1 MKYFNR
7 IILLLT
13 GLLLLTGTGYACT
26 VIVAGKK
33 ATVDGS
39 VLNSH
44 TDAGADCRIRVV
56 PGQKYPQGTMAPVYY
71 GIQRVDLPLGDN
83 GEILGY
89 IPQAEETFTYFQSAY
104 SHINEYQLCIG
115 ESTTTQRPELCV
127 DKGQGK
133 QIMTVEQA
141 MIFALQRCKTAE
153 EALNLIT
160 SLMEKYGF
168 LPSCGPESETLTVSD
183 PENIWVFELFSV
195 GKDWTPGS
203 GKPGVIWAAQRI
215 PDEHVAIIPNWSII
229 KEIDLSK
236 PEQFKAS
243 SNYKQFA
250 IDKGWYNPAS
260 GKPFVWQDIYAPIPR
275 EWATN
280 RLWLFV
286 NTFAPSSDPMPGRR
300 TSDPYSG
307 LNQYI
312 QYLEPLSAYAFS
324 FKPEQNVS
332 VKDFMDF
339 QRSTFTGTIYDKEN
353 DASWYYPGKDG
364 QMVKSKIATP
374 FPTGEMQRLMKTT
387 RRRAVARADGEYG
400 MVAQLRSGMPREIG
414 GIYWVFQDN
423 AYTSPYLPVFTGVT
437 HIPEVYS
444 TYDPQN
450 YTDNSARWAIDFV
463 DNLLYLNW
471 QDGKK
476 DLEAARTPLEEGFF
490 KKNAEIE
497 NEFMA
502 LQKKNPKKAA
512 ELLNNYTQ
520 ECADRIMDTY
530 AGLRNT
536 LITKY
541 TNNKMR

>member
-1 MKYFNR
+1 MKIVNITFL
-7 IILLLT
+7 ILFIVAFQSK
-13 GLLLLTGTGYACT
+13 ACT

-56 PGQKYPQGTMAPVYY
+56 AGQKYPAGSMAPVYY
-71 GIQRVDLPLGDN
+71 GIQRVDLPLEEN

-89 IPQAEETFTYFQSAY
+89 IPQMEQTYTYFQSAY

-115 ESTTTQRPELCV
+115 ESTLSQRPELQV
-127 DKGQGK
+127 DKGEGK

-141 MIFALQRCKTAE
+141 MIFALQRCKTAD
-153 EALNLIT
+153 EALELIT

-168 LPSCGPESETLTVSD
+168 LPSCGPESECLTLAD
-183 PENIWVFELFSV
+183 PEKIWVLELFSV
-195 GKDWTPGS
+195 GKNWTPES
-203 GKPGVIWAAQRI
+203 GKPGVIWAAQRV
-215 PDEHVAIIPNWSII
+215 PDDHIAIIPNWSII
-229 KEIDLSK
+229 KEIDLSR

-243 SNYKQFA
+243 ANYQQIA
-250 IDKGWYNPAS
+250 IENGWYSPES
-260 GKPFVWQDIYAPIPR
+260 GKPFVWQEIYAPIPR

-280 RLWLFV
+280 RFWLFAT
-286 NTFAPSSDPMPGRR
+286 TFAPSSAPITDRKTENPF
-300 TSDPYSG
+300 DN

-312 QYLEPLSAYAFS
+312 QYVEPLNLYPFS
-324 FKPEQNVS
+324 FKPEHLVS
-332 VKDFMDF
+332 VQDFMNF

-353 DASWYYPGKDG
+353 DAAWYYSGKNG
-364 QMVKSKIATP
+364 EWVKSKLATP
-374 FPTGEMQRLMKTT
+374 FPSSETQKLLKTT

-400 MVAQLRSGMPREIG
+400 MVAQLRSNMPREIG

-423 AYTSPYLPVFTGVT
+423 AYTSPYLPLFTGVSR
-437 HIPEVYS
+437 IPEVYS
-444 TYDPQN
+444 IYDPQQ
-450 YTDNSARWAIDFV
+450 YSDNSARWAIDFV

-476 DLEAARTPLEEGFF
+476 DLEAARKPLEDDFF
-490 KKNAEIE
+490 KQNTEIE
-497 NEFMA
+497 KQYLE
-502 LQKKNPKKAA
+502 LQKKNPKKAR
-512 ELLNNYTQ
+512 ELLNTYAQ
-520 ECADRIMDTY
+520 ECADRIMHTY
-530 AGLRNT
+530 TQLRNT

>member
-1 MKYFNR
+1 MKIVNITFL
-7 IILLLT
+7 ILFIVAFQSK
-13 GLLLLTGTGYACT
+13 ACT

-56 PGQKYPQGTMAPVYY
+56 AGQKYPAGSMAPVYY
-71 GIQRVDLPLGDN
+71 GIQRVDLPLEEN

-89 IPQAEETFTYFQSAY
+89 IPQVEQTYTYFQSAY

-115 ESTTTQRPELCV
+115 ESTLSQRPELQV
-127 DKGQGK
+127 DKGEGK

-141 MIFALQRCKTAE
+141 MIFALQRCKTAD
-153 EALNLIT
+153 EALELIT

-168 LPSCGPESETLTVSD
+168 LPSCGPESECLTLAD
-183 PENIWVFELFSV
+183 PEKIWVLELFSV
-195 GKDWTPGS
+195 GKNWTPES
-203 GKPGVIWAAQRI
+203 GKPGVIWAAQRV
-215 PDEHVAIIPNWSII
+215 PDDHIAIIPNWSII
-229 KEIDLSK
+229 KEIDLSR

-243 SNYKQFA
+243 ANYQQIA
-250 IDKGWYNPAS
+250 IENGWYSPES
-260 GKPFVWQDIYAPIPR
+260 GKPFVWQEIYAPIPR

-280 RLWLFV
+280 RFWLFAT
-286 NTFAPSSDPMPGRR
+286 TFAPSSAPITDRKTENPF
-300 TSDPYSG
+300 DN

-312 QYLEPLSAYAFS
+312 QYVEPLNLYPFS
-324 FKPEQNVS
+324 FKPEHLVS
-332 VKDFMDF
+332 VQDFMNF

-353 DASWYYPGKDG
+353 DAAWYYSGKNG
-364 QMVKSKIATP
+364 EWVKSKLATP
-374 FPTGEMQRLMKTT
+374 FPSSETQKLLKTT

-400 MVAQLRSGMPREIG
+400 MVAQLRSNMPREIG

-423 AYTSPYLPVFTGVT
+423 AYTSPYLPLFTGVSR
-437 HIPEVYS
+437 IPEVYS
-444 TYDPQN
+444 IYDPQQ
-450 YTDNSARWAIDFV
+450 YSDNSARWAIDFV

-476 DLEAARTPLEEGFF
+476 DLEAARKPLEDDFF
-490 KKNAEIE
+490 KQNTEIE
-497 NEFMA
+497 KQYLE
-502 LQKKNPKKAA
+502 LQKKNPKKAR
-512 ELLNNYTQ
+512 ELLNTYAQ
-520 ECADRIMDTY
+520 ECADRIMQTY
-530 AGLRNT
+530 TQLRNT

>member
-1 MKYFNR
+1 MKIVNITFL
-7 IILLLT
+7 ILFIVAFQSK
-13 GLLLLTGTGYACT
+13 ACT

-56 PGQKYPQGTMAPVYY
+56 AGQKYPAGSMAPVYY
-71 GIQRVDLPLGDN
+71 GIQRVDLPLEEN

-89 IPQAEETFTYFQSAY
+89 IPQVEQTYTYFQSAY

-115 ESTTTQRPELCV
+115 ESTLSQRPELQV
-127 DKGQGK
+127 DKGEGK

-141 MIFALQRCKTAE
+141 MIFALQRCKTADQ
-153 EALNLIT
+153 ALELIT

-168 LPSCGPESETLTVSD
+168 LPSCGPESECLTLAD
-183 PENIWVFELFSV
+183 PEKIWVLELFSV
-195 GKDWTPGS
+195 GKNWTPES
-203 GKPGVIWAAQRI
+203 GKPGVIWAAQRV
-215 PDEHVAIIPNWSII
+215 PDDHIAIIPNWSII
-229 KEIDLSK
+229 KEIDLSR

-243 SNYKQFA
+243 ANYQQIA
-250 IDKGWYNPAS
+250 IENGWYSPES
-260 GKPFVWQDIYAPIPR
+260 EKPFVWQEIYAPIPR

-280 RLWLFV
+280 RFWLFAT
-286 NTFAPSSDPMPGRR
+286 TFAPSSAPITDRKTENPF
-300 TSDPYSG
+300 DN

-312 QYLEPLSAYAFS
+312 QYVEPLNLYPFS
-324 FKPEQNVS
+324 FKPEHLVS
-332 VKDFMDF
+332 VQDFMNF

-353 DASWYYPGKDG
+353 DAAWYYSGKNG
-364 QMVKSKIATP
+364 EWVKSKLATP
-374 FPTGEMQRLMKTT
+374 FPSSETQKLLKTT

-400 MVAQLRSGMPREIG
+400 MVAQLRSNMPREIG

-423 AYTSPYLPVFTGVT
+423 AYTSPYLPLFTGVSR
-437 HIPEVYS
+437 IPEVYS
-444 TYDPQN
+444 IYDPQQ
-450 YTDNSARWAIDFV
+450 YSDNSARWAIDFV

-476 DLEAARTPLEEGFF
+476 DLEAARKPLEDDFF
-490 KKNAEIE
+490 KQNTEIE
-497 NEFMA
+497 KQYLE
-502 LQKKNPKKAA
+502 LQKKNPKKAR
-512 ELLNNYTQ
+512 ELLNTYAQ
-520 ECADRIMDTY
+520 ECADRIMHTY
-530 AGLRNT
+530 TQLRNT

>member
-1 MKYFNR
+1 MKIVNITFL
-7 IILLLT
+7 ILFIVAFQSK
-13 GLLLLTGTGYACT
+13 ACT

-56 PGQKYPQGTMAPVYY
+56 AGQKYPAGSMAPVYY
-71 GIQRVDLPLGDN
+71 GIQRVDLPLEEN

-89 IPQAEETFTYFQSAY
+89 IPQVEQTYTYFQSAY

-115 ESTTTQRPELCV
+115 ESTLSQRPELQV
-127 DKGQGK
+127 DKGEGK

-141 MIFALQRCKTAE
+141 MIFALQRCKTAD
-153 EALNLIT
+153 EALELIT

-168 LPSCGPESETLTVSD
+168 LPSCGPESECLTLAD
-183 PENIWVFELFSV
+183 PEKIWVLELFSV
-195 GKDWTPGS
+195 GKNWTPES
-203 GKPGVIWAAQRI
+203 GKPGVIWAAQRV
-215 PDEHVAIIPNWSII
+215 PDDHIAIIPNWSII
-229 KEIDLSK
+229 KEIDLSR

-243 SNYKQFA
+243 ANYQQIA
-250 IDKGWYNPAS
+250 IENGWYSPES
-260 GKPFVWQDIYAPIPR
+260 GKPFVWQEIYAPIPR

-280 RLWLFV
+280 RFWLFAT
-286 NTFAPSSDPMPGRR
+286 TFAPSNAPITDRKTENPF
-300 TSDPYSG
+300 DN

-312 QYLEPLSAYAFS
+312 QYVEPLNLYPFS
-324 FKPEQNVS
+324 FKPEHLVS
-332 VKDFMDF
+332 VQDFMNF

-353 DASWYYPGKDG
+353 DAAWYYSGKNG
-364 QMVKSKIATP
+364 EWVKSKLATP
-374 FPTGEMQRLMKTT
+374 FPSSETQKLLKTT

-400 MVAQLRSGMPREIG
+400 MVAQLRSNMPREIG

-423 AYTSPYLPVFTGVT
+423 AYTSPYLPLFTGVSR
-437 HIPEVYS
+437 IPEVYS
-444 TYDPQN
+444 IYDPQQ
-450 YTDNSARWAIDFV
+450 YSDNSARWAIDFV

-476 DLEAARTPLEEGFF
+476 DLEAARKPLEDDFF
-490 KKNAEIE
+490 KQNTEIE
-497 NEFMA
+497 KQYLE
-502 LQKKNPKKAA
+502 LQKKNPKKAR
-512 ELLNNYTQ
+512 ELLNTYAQ
-520 ECADRIMDTY
+520 ECADRIMHTY
-530 AGLRNT
+530 TQLRNT

>member
-1 MKYFNR
+1 MKIVNITFL
-7 IILLLT
+7 ILFIVAFQSK
-13 GLLLLTGTGYACT
+13 ACT

-56 PGQKYPQGTMAPVYY
+56 AGQKYPAGSMAPVYY
-71 GIQRVDLPLGDN
+71 GIQRVDIPLEEN

-89 IPQAEETFTYFQSAY
+89 IPQVEQTYTYFQSAY

-115 ESTTTQRPELCV
+115 ESTLSQRPELQV
-127 DKGQGK
+127 DKGEGK

-141 MIFALQRCKTAE
+141 MIFALQRCKTAD
-153 EALNLIT
+153 EALELIT

-168 LPSCGPESETLTVSD
+168 LPSCGPESECLTLAD
-183 PENIWVFELFSV
+183 PEKIWVLELFSV
-195 GKDWTPGS
+195 GKNWTPES
-203 GKPGVIWAAQRI
+203 GKPGVIWAAQRV
-215 PDEHVAIIPNWSII
+215 PDDHIAIIPNWSII
-229 KEIDLSK
+229 KEIDLSR

-243 SNYKQFA
+243 ANYQQIA
-250 IDKGWYNPAS
+250 IENGWYSPES
-260 GKPFVWQDIYAPIPR
+260 GKPFVWQEIYAPIPR

-280 RLWLFV
+280 RFWLFAT
-286 NTFAPSSDPMPGRR
+286 TFAPSSAPITDRKTENPF
-300 TSDPYSG
+300 DN

-312 QYLEPLSAYAFS
+312 QYVEPLNLYPFS
-324 FKPEQNVS
+324 FKPEHLVS
-332 VKDFMDF
+332 VQDFMNF

-353 DASWYYPGKDG
+353 DAAWYYSGKNG
-364 QMVKSKIATP
+364 EWVKSKLATP
-374 FPTGEMQRLMKTT
+374 FPSSETQKLLKTT

-400 MVAQLRSGMPREIG
+400 MVAQLRSNMPREIG

-423 AYTSPYLPVFTGVT
+423 VYTSPYLPLFTGVSR
-437 HIPEVYS
+437 IPEVYS
-444 TYDPQN
+444 IYDPQQ
-450 YTDNSARWAIDFV
+450 YSDNSARWAIDFV

-476 DLEAARTPLEEGFF
+476 DLEAARKPLEDDFF
-490 KKNAEIE
+490 KQNTEIE
-497 NEFMA
+497 KQYLE
-502 LQKKNPKKAA
+502 LQKKNPKKAR
-512 ELLNNYTQ
+512 ELLNTYAQ
-520 ECADRIMDTY
+520 ECADRIMHTY
-530 AGLRNT
+530 TQLRNT

>member
-1 MKYFNR
+1 MKIVNITFL
-7 IILLLT
+7 ILFIVAFQSK
-13 GLLLLTGTGYACT
+13 ACT

-56 PGQKYPQGTMAPVYY
+56 AGQKYPAGSMAPVYY
-71 GIQRVDLPLGDN
+71 GIQRVDIPLEEN

-89 IPQAEETFTYFQSAY
+89 IPQVEQTYTYFQSAY

-115 ESTTTQRPELCV
+115 ESTLSQRPELQV
-127 DKGQGK
+127 DKGEGK

-141 MIFALQRCKTAE
+141 MIFALQRCKTAD
-153 EALNLIT
+153 EALELIT

-168 LPSCGPESETLTVSD
+168 LPSCGPESECLTLAD
-183 PENIWVFELFSV
+183 PEKIWVLELFSV
-195 GKDWTPGS
+195 GKNWTPES
-203 GKPGVIWAAQRI
+203 GKPGVIWAAQRV
-215 PDEHVAIIPNWSII
+215 PDDHIAIIPNWSII
-229 KEIDLSK
+229 KEIDLSR

-243 SNYKQFA
+243 ANYQQIA
-250 IDKGWYNPAS
+250 IENGWYSPES
-260 GKPFVWQDIYAPIPR
+260 GKPFVWQEIYAPIPR

-280 RLWLFV
+280 RFWLFAT
-286 NTFAPSSDPMPGRR
+286 TFAPSSAPITDRKTENPF
-300 TSDPYSG
+300 DN

-312 QYLEPLSAYAFS
+312 QYVEPLNLYPFS
-324 FKPEQNVS
+324 FKPEHLVS
-332 VKDFMDF
+332 VQDFMNF

-353 DASWYYPGKDG
+353 DAAWYYSGKNG
-364 QMVKSKIATP
+364 EWVKSKLATP
-374 FPTGEMQRLMKTT
+374 FPSSETQKLLKTT

-400 MVAQLRSGMPREIG
+400 MVAQLRSNMPREIG

-423 AYTSPYLPVFTGVT
+423 AYTSPYLPLFTGVSR
-437 HIPEVYS
+437 IPEVYS
-444 TYDPQN
+444 IYDPQQ
-450 YTDNSARWAIDFV
+450 YSDNSARWAIDFV

-476 DLEAARTPLEEGFF
+476 DLEAARKPLEDDFF
-490 KKNAEIE
+490 KQNTEIE
-497 NEFMA
+497 KQYLE
-502 LQKKNPKKAA
+502 LQKKNPKKAR
-512 ELLNNYTQ
+512 ELLNTYAQ
-520 ECADRIMDTY
+520 ECADRIMHTY
-530 AGLRNT
+530 TQLRNT

>member
-1 MKYFNR
+1 MKIVNITFL
-7 IILLLT
+7 ILFIVAFQSK
-13 GLLLLTGTGYACT
+13 ACT

-56 PGQKYPQGTMAPVYY
+56 AGQKYPAGSMAPVYY
-71 GIQRVDLPLGDN
+71 GIQRVDLPLEEN

-89 IPQAEETFTYFQSAY
+89 IPQVEQTYTYFQSAY

-115 ESTTTQRPELCV
+115 ESTLSQRPELQV
-127 DKGQGK
+127 DKGEGK

-141 MIFALQRCKTAE
+141 MIFALQRCKTAD
-153 EALNLIT
+153 EALELIT

-168 LPSCGPESETLTVSD
+168 LPSCGPESECLTLAD
-183 PENIWVFELFSV
+183 PEKIWVLELFSV
-195 GKDWTPGS
+195 GKNWTPES
-203 GKPGVIWAAQRI
+203 GKPGVIWAAQRV
-215 PDEHVAIIPNWSII
+215 PDDHIAIIPNWSII
-229 KEIDLSK
+229 KEIDLSR

-243 SNYKQFA
+243 ANYQQIA
-250 IDKGWYNPAS
+250 IENGWYSPES
-260 GKPFVWQDIYAPIPR
+260 GKPFVWQEIYAPIPR

-280 RLWLFV
+280 RFWLFAT
-286 NTFAPSSDPMPGRR
+286 TFAPSSAPITDRKTENPF
-300 TSDPYSG
+300 DN

-312 QYLEPLSAYAFS
+312 QYVEPLNLYPFS
-324 FKPEQNVS
+324 FKPEHLVS
-332 VKDFMDF
+332 VQDFMNF

-353 DASWYYPGKDG
+353 DAAWYYSGKNG
-364 QMVKSKIATP
+364 EWVKSKLATP
-374 FPTGEMQRLMKTT
+374 FPSSETQKLLKTT

-400 MVAQLRSGMPREIG
+400 MVAQLRSNMPREIG

-423 AYTSPYLPVFTGVT
+423 AYTSPYLPLFTGISR
-437 HIPEVYS
+437 IPEVYS
-444 TYDPQN
+444 IYDPQQ
-450 YTDNSARWAIDFV
+450 YSDNSARWAIDFV

-476 DLEAARTPLEEGFF
+476 DLEAARKPLEDDFF
-490 KKNAEIE
+490 KQNTEIE
-497 NEFMA
+497 KQYLE
-502 LQKKNPKKAA
+502 LQKKNPKKAR
-512 ELLNNYTQ
+512 ELLNTYAQ
-520 ECADRIMDTY
+520 ECADRIMHTY
-530 AGLRNT
+530 TQLRNT

>member
-1 MKYFNR
+1 MKIVNITFL
-7 IILLLT
+7 ILFIVAFQSK
-13 GLLLLTGTGYACT
+13 ACT

-56 PGQKYPQGTMAPVYY
+56 AGQKYPAGSMAPVYY
-71 GIQRVDLPLGDN
+71 GIQRVDLPLEEN

-89 IPQAEETFTYFQSAY
+89 IPQVEQTYTYFQSAY

-115 ESTTTQRPELCV
+115 ESTLSQRPELQV
-127 DKGQGK
+127 DKGEGK

-141 MIFALQRCKTAE
+141 MIFALQRCKTAD
-153 EALNLIT
+153 EALKLIT

-168 LPSCGPESETLTVSD
+168 LPSCGPESECLTLAD
-183 PENIWVFELFSV
+183 PEKIWVLELFSV
-195 GKDWTPGS
+195 GKNWTPES
-203 GKPGVIWAAQRI
+203 GKPGVIWAAQRV
-215 PDEHVAIIPNWSII
+215 PDDHIAIIPNWSII
-229 KEIDLSK
+229 KEIDLSR

-243 SNYKQFA
+243 ANYQQIA
-250 IDKGWYNPAS
+250 IENGWYSPES
-260 GKPFVWQDIYAPIPR
+260 GKPFVWQEIYAPIPR

-280 RLWLFV
+280 RFWLFAT
-286 NTFAPSSDPMPGRR
+286 TFAPSSAPITDRKTENPF
-300 TSDPYSG
+300 DN

-312 QYLEPLSAYAFS
+312 QYVEPLNLYPFS
-324 FKPEQNVS
+324 FKPEHLVS
-332 VKDFMDF
+332 VQDFMNF

-353 DASWYYPGKDG
+353 DAAWYYSGKNG
-364 QMVKSKIATP
+364 EWVKSKLATP
-374 FPTGEMQRLMKTT
+374 FPSSETQKLLKTT

-400 MVAQLRSGMPREIG
+400 MVAQLRSNMPREIG

-423 AYTSPYLPVFTGVT
+423 AYTSPYLPLFTGVSR
-437 HIPEVYS
+437 IPEVYS
-444 TYDPQN
+444 IYDPQQ
-450 YTDNSARWAIDFV
+450 YSDNSARWAIDFV

-476 DLEAARTPLEEGFF
+476 DLEAARKPLEDDFF
-490 KKNAEIE
+490 KQNTEIE
-497 NEFMA
+497 KQYLE
-502 LQKKNPKKAA
+502 LQKKNPKKAR
-512 ELLNNYTQ
+512 ELLNTYAQ
-520 ECADRIMDTY
+520 ECADRIMHTY
-530 AGLRNT
+530 TQLRNT

>member
-1 MKYFNR
+1 MKIVNITFL
-7 IILLLT
+7 ILFIVAFQSK
-13 GLLLLTGTGYACT
+13 ACT

-56 PGQKYPQGTMAPVYY
+56 AGQKYPAGSMAPVYY
-71 GIQRVDLPLGDN
+71 GIQRVDLPLEEN

-89 IPQAEETFTYFQSAY
+89 IPQVEQTYTYFQSAY

-115 ESTTTQRPELCV
+115 ESTLSQRPELQV
-127 DKGQGK
+127 DKGEGK

-141 MIFALQRCKTAE
+141 MIFALQRCKTAD
-153 EALNLIT
+153 EALELIT

-168 LPSCGPESETLTVSD
+168 LPSCGPESECLTLAD
-183 PENIWVFELFSV
+183 PEKIWVLELFSV
-195 GKDWTPGS
+195 GKNWTPES
-203 GKPGVIWAAQRI
+203 GKPGVIWAAQRV
-215 PDEHVAIIPNWSII
+215 PDDHIAIIPNWSII
-229 KEIDLSK
+229 KEIDLSR

-243 SNYKQFA
+243 ANYQQIA
-250 IDKGWYNPAS
+250 IENGWYSPES
-260 GKPFVWQDIYAPIPR
+260 GKPFVWQEIYAPIPR

-280 RLWLFV
+280 RFWLFAT
-286 NTFAPSSDPMPGRR
+286 TFAPSSAPITDRKTENPF
-300 TSDPYSG
+300 DN

-312 QYLEPLSAYAFS
+312 QYVEPLNLYPFS
-324 FKPEQNVS
+324 FKPEHLVS
-332 VKDFMDF
+332 VQDFMNF

-353 DASWYYPGKDG
+353 DAAWYYSGKNG
-364 QMVKSKIATP
+364 EWVKSKLATP
-374 FPTGEMQRLMKTT
+374 FPSSETQKLLKTT

-400 MVAQLRSGMPREIG
+400 MVAQLRSNMPREIG

-423 AYTSPYLPVFTGVT
+423 VYTSPYLPLFTGVSR
-437 HIPEVYS
+437 IPEVYS
-444 TYDPQN
+444 IYDPQQ
-450 YTDNSARWAIDFV
+450 YSDNSARWAIDFV

-476 DLEAARTPLEEGFF
+476 DLEAARKPLEDDFF
-490 KKNAEIE
+490 KQNTEIE
-497 NEFMA
+497 KQYLE
-502 LQKKNPKKAA
+502 LQKKNPKKAR
-512 ELLNNYTQ
+512 ELLNTYAQ
-520 ECADRIMDTY
+520 ECADRIMHTY
-530 AGLRNT
+530 TQLRNT

>member
-1 MKYFNR
+1 MKIVNITFL
-7 IILLLT
+7 ILFIVAFQSK
-13 GLLLLTGTGYACT
+13 ACT

-56 PGQKYPQGTMAPVYY
+56 AGQKYPAGSMAPVYY
-71 GIQRVDLPLGDN
+71 GIQRVDLPLEEN

-89 IPQAEETFTYFQSAY
+89 IPQVEQTYTYFQSAY

-115 ESTTTQRPELCV
+115 ESTLSQRPELQV
-127 DKGQGK
+127 DKGEGK

-141 MIFALQRCKTAE
+141 MIFALQRCKTAD
-153 EALNLIT
+153 EALELIT

-168 LPSCGPESETLTVSD
+168 LPSCGPESECLTLAD
-183 PENIWVFELFSV
+183 PEKIWVLELFSV
-195 GKDWTPGS
+195 GKNWTPES
-203 GKPGVIWAAQRI
+203 GKPGVIWAAQRV
-215 PDEHVAIIPNWSII
+215 PDDHIAIIPNWSII
-229 KEIDLSK
+229 KEIDLSR

-243 SNYKQFA
+243 ANYQQIA
-250 IDKGWYNPAS
+250 IENGWYSPES
-260 GKPFVWQDIYAPIPR
+260 GKPFVWQEIYAPIPR

-280 RLWLFV
+280 RFWLFAT
-286 NTFAPSSDPMPGRR
+286 TFAPSSAPITDRKTENPF
-300 TSDPYSG
+300 DN

-312 QYLEPLSAYAFS
+312 QYVEPLNLYPFS
-324 FKPEQNVS
+324 FKPEHLVS
-332 VKDFMDF
+332 VQDFMNF

-353 DASWYYPGKDG
+353 DAAWYYSGKNG
-364 QMVKSKIATP
+364 EWVKSKLATP
-374 FPTGEMQRLMKTT
+374 FPSSETQKLLKTT

-400 MVAQLRSGMPREIG
+400 MVAQLRSNMPREIG

-423 AYTSPYLPVFTGVT
+423 AYTSPYLPLFTGISR
-437 HIPEVYS
+437 IPEVYS
-444 TYDPQN
+444 IYDPQQ
-450 YTDNSARWAIDFV
+450 YSDNSARWAIDFV

-476 DLEAARTPLEEGFF
+476 DLEAARKPLEDDFF
-490 KKNAEIE
+490 KQNTEIE
-497 NEFMA
+497 KQYLE
-502 LQKKNPKKAA
+502 LQKKNPKKAR
-512 ELLNNYTQ
+512 ELLNTYAQ
-520 ECADRIMDTY
+520 ECSDRIMHTY
-530 AGLRNT
+530 TQLRNT

>member
-1 MKYFNR
+1 MKIVNITFL
-7 IILLLT
+7 ILFIVAFQSK
-13 GLLLLTGTGYACT
+13 ACT

-56 PGQKYPQGTMAPVYY
+56 AGQKYPAGSMAPVYY
-71 GIQRVDLPLGDN
+71 GIQRVDLPLEEN

-89 IPQAEETFTYFQSAY
+89 IPQVEQTYTYFQSAY

-115 ESTTTQRPELCV
+115 ESTLSQRPELQV
-127 DKGQGK
+127 DKGEGK

-141 MIFALQRCKTAE
+141 MIFALQRCKTAD
-153 EALNLIT
+153 EALEFIT

-168 LPSCGPESETLTVSD
+168 LPSCGPESECLTLAD
-183 PENIWVFELFSV
+183 PEKIWVLELFSV
-195 GKDWTPGS
+195 GKNWTPES
-203 GKPGVIWAAQRI
+203 GKPGVIWAAQRV
-215 PDEHVAIIPNWSII
+215 PDDHIAIIPNWSII
-229 KEIDLSK
+229 KEIDLSR

-243 SNYKQFA
+243 ANYQQIA
-250 IDKGWYNPAS
+250 IENGWYSPES
-260 GKPFVWQDIYAPIPR
+260 GKPFVWQEIYAPIPR

-280 RLWLFV
+280 RFWLFAT
-286 NTFAPSSDPMPGRR
+286 TFAPSSAPITDRKTENPF
-300 TSDPYSG
+300 DN

-312 QYLEPLSAYAFS
+312 QYVEPLNLYPFS
-324 FKPEQNVS
+324 FKPEHLVS
-332 VKDFMDF
+332 VQDFMNF

-353 DASWYYPGKDG
+353 DAAWYYSGKNG
-364 QMVKSKIATP
+364 EWVKSKLATP
-374 FPTGEMQRLMKTT
+374 FPSSETQKLLKTT

-400 MVAQLRSGMPREIG
+400 MVAQLRSNMPREIG

-423 AYTSPYLPVFTGVT
+423 AYTSPYLPLFTGVSR
-437 HIPEVYS
+437 IPEVYS
-444 TYDPQN
+444 IYDPQQ
-450 YTDNSARWAIDFV
+450 YSDNSARWAIDFV

-476 DLEAARTPLEEGFF
+476 DLEAARKPLEDDFF
-490 KKNAEIE
+490 KQNTEIE
-497 NEFMA
+497 KQYLE
-502 LQKKNPKKAA
+502 LQKKNPKKAR
-512 ELLNNYTQ
+512 ELLNTYAQ
-520 ECADRIMDTY
+520 ECADRIMHTY
-530 AGLRNT
+530 TQLRNT

>member
-1 MKYFNR
+1 MKIVNITFL
-7 IILLLT
+7 ILFIVAFQSK
-13 GLLLLTGTGYACT
+13 ACT

-56 PGQKYPQGTMAPVYY
+56 AGQKYPAGSMAPVYY
-71 GIQRVDLPLGDN
+71 GIQRVDLPLEEN

-89 IPQAEETFTYFQSAY
+89 IPQVEQTYTYFQSAY

-115 ESTTTQRPELCV
+115 ESTLSQRPELQV
-127 DKGQGK
+127 DKGEGK

-141 MIFALQRCKTAE
+141 MIFALQRCKTAD
-153 EALNLIT
+153 EALELIT

-168 LPSCGPESETLTVSD
+168 LPSCGPESECLTLAD
-183 PENIWVFELFSV
+183 PEKIWVLELFSV
-195 GKDWTPGS
+195 GKNWTPES
-203 GKPGVIWAAQRI
+203 GKPGVIWAAQRV
-215 PDEHVAIIPNWSII
+215 PDDHIAIIPNWSII
-229 KEIDLSK
+229 KEIDLSR

-243 SNYKQFA
+243 ANYQQIA
-250 IDKGWYNPAS
+250 IENGWYSPES
-260 GKPFVWQDIYAPIPR
+260 GKPFVWQEIYAPIPR

-280 RLWLFV
+280 RFWLFAT
-286 NTFAPSSDPMPGRR
+286 TFAPSSAPITDRKTENPF
-300 TSDPYSG
+300 DN

-312 QYLEPLSAYAFS
+312 QYVEPLNLYPFS
-324 FKPEQNVS
+324 FKPEHLVS
-332 VKDFMDF
+332 VQDFMNF

-353 DASWYYPGKDG
+353 DAAWYYSGKNG
-364 QMVKSKIATP
+364 EWVKSKLATP
-374 FPTGEMQRLMKTT
+374 FPSSETQKLLKTT

-400 MVAQLRSGMPREIG
+400 MVAQLRSNMPREIG

-423 AYTSPYLPVFTGVT
+423 AYTSPYLPLFTGVSR
-437 HIPEVYS
+437 IPEVYS
-444 TYDPQN
+444 IYNPQQ
-450 YTDNSARWAIDFV
+450 YSDNSARWAIDFV

-476 DLEAARTPLEEGFF
+476 DLEAARKPLEDDFF
-490 KKNAEIE
+490 KQNTEIE
-497 NEFMA
+497 KQYLE
-502 LQKKNPKKAA
+502 LQKKNPKKAR
-512 ELLNNYTQ
+512 ELLNTYAQ
-520 ECADRIMDTY
+520 ECADRIMHTY
-530 AGLRNT
+530 TQLRNT

>member
-1 MKYFNR
+1 MKIVNITFL
-7 IILLLT
+7 ILFIVAFQSK
-13 GLLLLTGTGYACT
+13 ACT

-56 PGQKYPQGTMAPVYY
+56 AGQKYPAGSMAPVYY
-71 GIQRVDLPLGDN
+71 GIQRVDLPLEEN

-89 IPQAEETFTYFQSAY
+89 IPQVEQTYTYFQSAY

-115 ESTTTQRPELCV
+115 ESTLSQRPELQV
-127 DKGQGK
+127 DKGEGK

-141 MIFALQRCKTAE
+141 MIFALQRCKTAD
-153 EALNLIT
+153 EALELIT

-168 LPSCGPESETLTVSD
+168 LPSCGPESECLTLAD
-183 PENIWVFELFSV
+183 PEKIWVLELFSV
-195 GKDWTPGS
+195 GKNWTPES
-203 GKPGVIWAAQRI
+203 GKPGVIWAAQRV
-215 PDEHVAIIPNWSII
+215 PDDHIAIIPNWSII
-229 KEIDLSK
+229 KEIDLSR

-243 SNYKQFA
+243 ANYQQIA
-250 IDKGWYNPAS
+250 IENGWYSPES
-260 GKPFVWQDIYAPIPR
+260 GKPFVWQEIYAPIPR

-280 RLWLFV
+280 RFWLFAT
-286 NTFAPSSDPMPGRR
+286 TFAPSSAPMTDRKTENPF
-300 TSDPYSG
+300 DN

-312 QYLEPLSAYAFS
+312 QYVEPLNLYPFS
-324 FKPEQNVS
+324 FKPEHLVS
-332 VKDFMDF
+332 VQDFMNF

-353 DASWYYPGKDG
+353 DAAWYYSGKNG
-364 QMVKSKIATP
+364 EWVKSKLATP
-374 FPTGEMQRLMKTT
+374 FPSSETQKLLKTT

-400 MVAQLRSGMPREIG
+400 MVAQLRSNMPREIG

-423 AYTSPYLPVFTGVT
+423 AYTSPYLPLFTGVSR
-437 HIPEVYS
+437 IPEVYS
-444 TYDPQN
+444 IYDPQQ
-450 YTDNSARWAIDFV
+450 YSDNSARWAIDFV

-476 DLEAARTPLEEGFF
+476 DLEAARKPLEDDFF
-490 KKNAEIE
+490 KQNTEIE
-497 NEFMA
+497 KQYLE
-502 LQKKNPKKAA
+502 LQKKNPKKAR
-512 ELLNNYTQ
+512 ELLNTYAQ
-520 ECADRIMDTY
+520 ECADRIMHTY
-530 AGLRNT
+530 TQLRNT

>member
-1 MKYFNR
+1 MKIVNITFL
-7 IILLLT
+7 ILFIVAFQSK
-13 GLLLLTGTGYACT
+13 ACT

-56 PGQKYPQGTMAPVYY
+56 AGQKYPAGSMAPVYY
-71 GIQRVDLPLGDN
+71 GIQRVDLPLEEN

-89 IPQAEETFTYFQSAY
+89 IPQVEQTYTYFQSAY

-115 ESTTTQRPELCV
+115 ESTLSQRPELQV
-127 DKGQGK
+127 DKGEGK

-141 MIFALQRCKTAE
+141 MIFALQRCKTAD
-153 EALNLIT
+153 EALELIT

-168 LPSCGPESETLTVSD
+168 LPSCGPESECLTLAD
-183 PENIWVFELFSV
+183 PEKIWVLELFSV
-195 GKDWTPGS
+195 GKNWTPES
-203 GKPGVIWAAQRI
+203 GKPGVIWAAQRV
-215 PDEHVAIIPNWSII
+215 PDDHIAIIPNWSII
-229 KEIDLSK
+229 KEIDLSR

-243 SNYKQFA
+243 ANYQQIA
-250 IDKGWYNPAS
+250 IENGWYSPES
-260 GKPFVWQDIYAPIPR
+260 GKPFVWQEIYAPIPR

-280 RLWLFV
+280 RFWLFAT
-286 NTFAPSSDPMPGRR
+286 TFAPSSAPITDRKTENPF
-300 TSDPYSG
+300 DN

-312 QYLEPLSAYAFS
+312 QYVEPLNLYPFS
-324 FKPEQNVS
+324 FKPEHLVS
-332 VKDFMDF
+332 VQDFMNF

-353 DASWYYPGKDG
+353 DAAWYYSGKNG
-364 QMVKSKIATP
+364 EWVKSKLATP
-374 FPTGEMQRLMKTT
+374 FPSSETQKLLKTT

-400 MVAQLRSGMPREIG
+400 MVAQLRSNMPREIG

-423 AYTSPYLPVFTGVT
+423 AYTSPYLPLFTGVSR
-437 HIPEVYS
+437 IPEVYS
-444 TYDPQN
+444 IYDPQQ
-450 YTDNSARWAIDFV
+450 YSDNSARWAIDFV

-476 DLEAARTPLEEGFF
+476 DLEAARKPLEDDFF
-490 KKNAEIE
+490 KQNTEIE
-497 NEFMA
+497 KQYLE
-502 LQKKNPKKAA
+502 LQKKNPKKAR
-512 ELLNNYTQ
+512 ELLNTYAQ
-520 ECADRIMDTY
+520 ECADRIMHTY
-530 AGLRNT
+530 TQLRNT

>member
-1 MKYFNR
+1 MKIVNITFL
-7 IILLLT
+7 ILFIVAFQSK
-13 GLLLLTGTGYACT
+13 ACT

-56 PGQKYPQGTMAPVYY
+56 AGQKYPAGSMAPVYY
-71 GIQRVDLPLGDN
+71 GIQRVDLPLEEN

-89 IPQAEETFTYFQSAY
+89 IPQVEQTYTYFQSAY

-115 ESTTTQRPELCV
+115 ESTLSQRPELQV
-127 DKGQGK
+127 DKGEGK

-141 MIFALQRCKTAE
+141 MIFALQRCKTAD
-153 EALNLIT
+153 EALELIT

-168 LPSCGPESETLTVSD
+168 LPSCGPESECLTLAD
-183 PENIWVFELFSV
+183 PEKIWVLELFSV
-195 GKDWTPGS
+195 GKNWTPES
-203 GKPGVIWAAQRI
+203 GKPGVIWAAQRV
-215 PDEHVAIIPNWSII
+215 PDDHIAIIPNWSII
-229 KEIDLSK
+229 KEIDLSR

-243 SNYKQFA
+243 ANYQQIA
-250 IDKGWYNPAS
+250 IENGWYSPES
-260 GKPFVWQDIYAPIPR
+260 GKPFVWQEIYAPIPR

-280 RLWLFV
+280 RFWLFAT
-286 NTFAPSSDPMPGRR
+286 TFAPSSAPITDRKTQNPF
-300 TSDPYSG
+300 DN

-312 QYLEPLSAYAFS
+312 QYVEPLNLYPFS
-324 FKPEQNVS
+324 FKPEHLVS
-332 VKDFMDF
+332 VQDFMNF

-353 DASWYYPGKDG
+353 DAAWYYSGKNG
-364 QMVKSKIATP
+364 EWVKSKLATP
-374 FPTGEMQRLMKTT
+374 FPSSETQKLLKTT

-400 MVAQLRSGMPREIG
+400 MVAQLRSNMPREIG

-423 AYTSPYLPVFTGVT
+423 AYTSPYLPLFTGVSR
-437 HIPEVYS
+437 IPEVYS
-444 TYDPQN
+444 IYDPQQ
-450 YTDNSARWAIDFV
+450 YSDNSARWAIDFV

-476 DLEAARTPLEEGFF
+476 DLEAARKPLEDDFF
-490 KKNAEIE
+490 KQNTEIE
-497 NEFMA
+497 KQYLE
-502 LQKKNPKKAA
+502 LQKKNPKKAR
-512 ELLNNYTQ
+512 ELLNTYAQ
-520 ECADRIMDTY
+520 ECADRIMHTY
-530 AGLRNT
+530 TQLRNT

>member
-1 MKYFNR
+1 MKIVNITF
-7 IILLLT
+7 LLLFIVAFQSK
-13 GLLLLTGTGYACT
+13 ACT

-56 PGQKYPQGTMAPVYY
+56 AGQKYPAGSMAPVYY
-71 GIQRVDLPLGDN
+71 GIQRVDLPLEEN

-89 IPQAEETFTYFQSAY
+89 IPQVEQTYTYFQSAY

-115 ESTTTQRPELCV
+115 ESTLSQRPELQV
-127 DKGQGK
+127 DKGEGK

-141 MIFALQRCKTAE
+141 MIFALQRCKTAD
-153 EALNLIT
+153 EALELIT

-168 LPSCGPESETLTVSD
+168 LPSCGPESECLTLAD
-183 PENIWVFELFSV
+183 PEKIWVLELFSV
-195 GKDWTPGS
+195 GKNWTPES
-203 GKPGVIWAAQRI
+203 GKPGVIWAAQRV
-215 PDEHVAIIPNWSII
+215 PDDHIAIIPNWSII
-229 KEIDLSK
+229 KEIDLSR

-243 SNYKQFA
+243 ANYQQIA
-250 IDKGWYNPAS
+250 IENGWYSPES
-260 GKPFVWQDIYAPIPR
+260 GKPFVWQEIYAPIPR

-280 RLWLFV
+280 RFWLFAT
-286 NTFAPSSDPMPGRR
+286 TFAPSNAPITDRKTENPF
-300 TSDPYSG
+300 DN

-312 QYLEPLSAYAFS
+312 QYVEPLNLYPFS
-324 FKPEQNVS
+324 FKPEHLVS
-332 VKDFMDF
+332 VQDFMNF

-353 DASWYYPGKDG
+353 DAAWYYSGKNG
-364 QMVKSKIATP
+364 EWVKSKLATP
-374 FPTGEMQRLMKTT
+374 FPSSETQKLLKTT

-400 MVAQLRSGMPREIG
+400 MVAQLRSNMPREIG

-423 AYTSPYLPVFTGVT
+423 AYTSPYLPLFTGVSR
-437 HIPEVYS
+437 IPEVYS
-444 TYDPQN
+444 IYDPQQ
-450 YTDNSARWAIDFV
+450 YSDNSARWAIDFV

-476 DLEAARTPLEEGFF
+476 NLEAARKPLEDDFF
-490 KKNAEIE
+490 KQNTEIE
-497 NEFMA
+497 KQYLE
-502 LQKKNPKKAA
+502 LQKKNPKKAR
-512 ELLNNYTQ
+512 ELLNTYAQ
-520 ECADRIMDTY
+520 ECADRIMHTY
-530 AGLRNT
+530 TQLRNT

>member
-1 MKYFNR
+1 MKIVN
-7 IILLLT
+7 ITLLILFIVAFQSK
-13 GLLLLTGTGYACT
+13 ACT

-56 PGQKYPQGTMAPVYY
+56 AGQKYPAGSMAPVYY
-71 GIQRVDLPLGDN
+71 GIQRVDLPLEEN

-89 IPQAEETFTYFQSAY
+89 IPQVEQTYTYFQSAY

-115 ESTTTQRPELCV
+115 ESTLSQRPELQV
-127 DKGQGK
+127 DKGEGK

-141 MIFALQRCKTAE
+141 MIFALQRCKTAD
-153 EALNLIT
+153 EALELIT

-168 LPSCGPESETLTVSD
+168 LPSCGPESECLTLAD
-183 PENIWVFELFSV
+183 PEKIWVLELFSV
-195 GKDWTPGS
+195 GKNWTPES
-203 GKPGVIWAAQRI
+203 GKPGVIWAAQRV
-215 PDEHVAIIPNWSII
+215 PDDHIAIIPNWSII
-229 KEIDLSK
+229 KEIDLSR

-243 SNYKQFA
+243 ANYQQIA
-250 IDKGWYNPAS
+250 IENGWYSPES
-260 GKPFVWQDIYAPIPR
+260 GKPFVWQEIYAPIPR

-280 RLWLFV
+280 RFWLFAT
-286 NTFAPSSDPMPGRR
+286 TFAPSSALITDRKTENPF
-300 TSDPYSG
+300 DN

-312 QYLEPLSAYAFS
+312 QYVEPLNLYPFS
-324 FKPEQNVS
+324 FKPEHLVS
-332 VKDFMDF
+332 VQDFMNF

-353 DASWYYPGKDG
+353 DAAWYYSGKNG
-364 QMVKSKIATP
+364 EWVKSKLATP
-374 FPTGEMQRLMKTT
+374 FPSSETQKLLKTT

-400 MVAQLRSGMPREIG
+400 MVAQLRSNMPREIG

-423 AYTSPYLPVFTGVT
+423 AYTSPYLPLFTGVSR
-437 HIPEVYS
+437 IPEVYS
-444 TYDPQN
+444 IYDPQQ
-450 YTDNSARWAIDFV
+450 YSDNSARWAIDCV

-476 DLEAARTPLEEGFF
+476 DLEAARKPLEDDFF
-490 KKNAEIE
+490 KQNTEIE
-497 NEFMA
+497 KQYLE
-502 LQKKNPKKAA
+502 LQKKNPKKAR
-512 ELLNNYTQ
+512 ELLNTYAQ
-520 ECADRIMDTY
+520 ECANRIMHTY
-530 AGLRNT
+530 TQLRNT

>member
-1 MKYFNR
+1 MKIVNITFL
-7 IILLLT
+7 ILFIVAFQSK
-13 GLLLLTGTGYACT
+13 ACT

-56 PGQKYPQGTMAPVYY
+56 AGQKYPAGSMAPVYY
-71 GIQRVDLPLGDN
+71 GIQRVDLPLEEN

-89 IPQAEETFTYFQSAY
+89 IPQVEQTYTYFQSAY

-115 ESTTTQRPELCV
+115 ESTLSQRPELQV
-127 DKGQGK
+127 DKGEGK

-141 MIFALQRCKTAE
+141 MIFALQRCKTAD
-153 EALNLIT
+153 EALELIT

-168 LPSCGPESETLTVSD
+168 LPSCGPESECLTLAD
-183 PENIWVFELFSV
+183 PEKIWVLELFSV
-195 GKDWTPGS
+195 GKNWTPES
-203 GKPGVIWAAQRI
+203 GKPGVIWAAQRV
-215 PDEHVAIIPNWSII
+215 PDDHIAIIPNWSII
-229 KEIDLSK
+229 KEIDLSR

-243 SNYKQFA
+243 ANYQQIA
-250 IDKGWYNPAS
+250 IENGWYSPES
-260 GKPFVWQDIYAPIPR
+260 GKPFVWQEIYAPIPR

-280 RLWLFV
+280 RFWLFAT
-286 NTFAPSSDPMPGRR
+286 TFAPSSAPITDRKTENPF
-300 TSDPYSG
+300 DN

-312 QYLEPLSAYAFS
+312 QYVEPLNLYPFS
-324 FKPEQNVS
+324 FKPEHLVS
-332 VKDFMDF
+332 VQDFMNF

-353 DASWYYPGKDG
+353 DAAWYYSGKNG
-364 QMVKSKIATP
+364 EWVKSKLATP
-374 FPTGEMQRLMKTT
+374 FPSSETQKLLKTT

-400 MVAQLRSGMPREIG
+400 MVAQLRSNMPREIG

-423 AYTSPYLPVFTGVT
+423 AYTSPYLPLFTGVSR
-437 HIPEVYS
+437 IPEVYS
-444 TYDPQN
+444 IYDPQQ
-450 YTDNSARWAIDFV
+450 YSDNSARWAIDFV

-476 DLEAARTPLEEGFF
+476 DLEAARKPLEDDFF
-490 KKNAEIE
+490 KQNTKIE
-497 NEFMA
+497 KQYLE
-502 LQKKNPKKAA
+502 LQKKNPKKAR
-512 ELLNNYTQ
+512 ELLNTYAQ
-520 ECADRIMDTY
+520 ECADRIMHTY
-530 AGLRNT
+530 TQLRNT